1 MSKSQL
7 KSFLKPFLK
16 TRESILTMD
25 DLDEME
31 VEQFQTNCFW
41 SIGPWWESPDEVA
54 DLFADYFS
62 CEIA

>member
-1 MSKSQL
+1 
-7 KSFLKPFLK
+7 
-16 TRESILTMD
+16 MD